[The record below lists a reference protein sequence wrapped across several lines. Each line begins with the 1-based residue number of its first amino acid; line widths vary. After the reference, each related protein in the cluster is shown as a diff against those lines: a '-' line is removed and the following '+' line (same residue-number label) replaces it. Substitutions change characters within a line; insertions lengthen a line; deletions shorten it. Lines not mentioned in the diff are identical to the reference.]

1 MLLNHPSHHP
11 IHNVPDADA
20 KGQHDSWP
28 AQGRLS
34 EFPGIDADCEN
45 AGYDAD
51 DFGEPVIRFILSEGP
66 IIDPVNMNHEL
77 KWINLHPLRYPQ
89 TTTPGI

>member
-1 MLLNHPSHHP
+1 MRIFLRAVREVVILSVMILAFTISNHPSHHP
-11 IHNVPDADA
+11 INGVPDADA

-34 EFPGIDADCEN
+34 EFAGIDADCEN

-51 DFGEPVIRFILSEGP
+51 DFGEHVRIPQRFFDL
-66 IIDPVNMNHEL
+66 
-77 KWINLHPLRYPQ
+77 
-89 TTTPGI
+89 